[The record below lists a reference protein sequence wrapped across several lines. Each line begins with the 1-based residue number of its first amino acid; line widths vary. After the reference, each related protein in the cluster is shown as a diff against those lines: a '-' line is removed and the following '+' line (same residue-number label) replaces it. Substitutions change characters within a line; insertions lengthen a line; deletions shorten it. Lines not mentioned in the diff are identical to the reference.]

1 MPLPIM
7 PDPFSGFILIDK
19 PYGISSFD
27 VIRSLR
33 RHLGIRRIG
42 HAGTLDPFASGLL
55 VCAVGKYTR
64 LLQFVEN
71 QSKTYEAMMILGTK
85 TNTGDPEGV
94 VVQQV
99 DFHLD
104 ETKLTQL
111 KSAVLQLSK
120 QQVPAYSAIK
130 IDGKRAYQYA
140 RENAELEM
148 PIRDICVYDFEI
160 INIDESTPSQFS
172 LSYRV
177 QVSKGTYIR
186 ALSEQIAELLG
197 TVGYTVE
204 LRRTAI
210 GRASVTDAIG
220 LDDLQSNKVFL
231 MPARALLSN
240 MPGLELSQTQ
250 AQDILHG
257 KTLCME
263 APNTEAVALYSS
275 DGNLIGI
282 AEINAGTLKPRIV
295 VA

>member
-1 MPLPIM
+1 M

-19 PYGISSFD
+19 PCGISSFD

-111 KSAVLQLSK
+111 KSAVLQLNK

-204 LRRTAI
+204 LRRIAI

>member
-1 MPLPIM
+1 M

-204 LRRTAI
+204 LRRIAI

-263 APNTEAVALYSS
+263 APDTEAVALYSS

>member
-1 MPLPIM
+1 M

-19 PYGISSFD
+19 PCGISSFD

-33 RHLGIRRIG
+33 RHLGVRRIG

-55 VCAVGKYTR
+55 VCAAGKYTR
-64 LLQFVEN
+64 LLQFIEN
-71 QSKTYEAMMILGTK
+71 QSKTYETRMILGTK

-111 KSAVLQLSK
+111 KSAVLMLNK

-160 INIDESTPSQFS
+160 ISIDESTPSQFS

-204 LRRTAI
+204 LRRIAI

>member
-19 PYGISSFD
+19 PCGISSFD

-204 LRRTAI
+204 LRRIAI

-263 APNTEAVALYSS
+263 APDTEAVALYSS